1 MIPLLE
7 RKPWSTFPILNQRA
21 EYSSLFCLLFALLV
35 DSTNFLVFS
44 NMSATWTVLATAALI
59 CSAQAAYVG
68 KNKAMPS
75 FLFLLGQFCACCV
88 IPVSLAWGVPK
99 RNLTCMLGDDIG
111 WADFGYNNGT
121 QVARMQVDQDLIMA
135 AERTLR
141 ILTSG
146 PKPRVQLSCKT
157 STLVVPCAAPL
168 EPPFLLEGITFG

>member
-1 MIPLLE
+1 MLAKT
-7 RKPWSTFPILNQRA
+7 RRCQAFC
-21 EYSSLFCLLFALLV
+21 FCLV
-35 DSTNFLVFS
+35 
-44 NMSATWTVLATAALI
+44 
-59 CSAQAAYVG
+59 
-68 KNKAMPS
+68 S
-75 FLFLLGQFCACCV
+75 FVHVV

-135 AERTLR
+135 TGRILR

-168 EPPFLLEGITFG
+168 EPPSLLEGITFGLADMQSDAGHQLMDIRTALTTCMDAVI